1 MEETGLSIKISNRS
15 LKIKIRHTW
24 YFPITLQ
31 KEYLKKQID
40 TNEIADVRWFSI
52 KDFNS
57 INKNRELVT
66 IYKLLYRVKHLAK
79 LNKVVVLN

>member
-1 MEETGLSIKISNRS
+1 MEETGFSIKISNRS
-15 LKIKIRHTW
+15 PKIKIRHTW

-31 KEYLKKQID
+31 KEYIKKQLD

-52 KDFNS
+52 ADLNT
-57 INKNRELVT
+57 INKNRELAYVNK
-66 IYKLLYRVKHLAK
+66 IMYRIKHLAK